1 MWAGRSTVDRFLGTF
16 IEMEEVSGSNPD
28 RSTLLFSM
36 DNYYIMVS
44 MEDEEEPVEESKD
57 VKLAEFK
64 LKESAV
70 LVIKKTNYKGE
81 DRIDFRVWLNS
92 AKYKG
97 PTKQGFQLRMNQ
109 IDDFIEAVDGMKK
122 KLKEAEKQ

>member
-1 MWAGRSTVDRFLGTF
+1 MKKQ
-16 IEMEEVSGSNPD
+16 N
-28 RSTLLFSM
+28 
-36 DNYYIMVS
+36 
-44 MEDEEEPVEESKD
+44 EDEAEEEITEEKKD
-57 VKLAEFK
+57 VKLAEFQ

-97 PTKQGFQLRMNQ
+97 PTKQGFVLTMDK
-109 IDDFIEAVDGMKK
+109 IDAFVDAINKMKK
-122 KLKEAEKQ
+122 KLEESE

>member
-1 MWAGRSTVDRFLGTF
+1 MKKQTT
-16 IEMEEVSGSNPD
+16 EN
-28 RSTLLFSM
+28 
-36 DNYYIMVS
+36 
-44 MEDEEEPVEESKD
+44 EEELAEENVEKEEEKKD
-57 VKLAEFK
+57 VKLAEFQ

-97 PTKQGFQLRMNQ
+97 PTKQGFVLTMDK
-109 IDDFIEAVDGMKK
+109 IDAFVDAINKMKK
-122 KLKEAEKQ
+122 KLEEAE